1 MGSGQ
6 ELQNVPVSLASRCM
20 SIKMEAR
27 AVLVSNEK
35 RGRRRK
41 EGRKDKGRNG
51 GIRKRGKMRAKMG
64 QNEGN
69 TRE

>member
-1 MGSGQ
+1 M
-6 ELQNVPVSLASRCM
+6 
-20 SIKMEAR
+20 
-27 AVLVSNEK
+27 K
-35 RGRRRK
+35 REGGGRK